1 MTVPFVS
8 AAREHHSILA
18 AAEKRALVAIAAR
31 IPARVNSDHL
41 TALAALSMAGA
52 GASFWLAAYWPP
64 ALLLVILFLWLNWF
78 GDSLDGTLARVR
90 RHERPRYGFYL
101 DHVLDA
107 AGILVLLTGLA
118 FSGFIGPVAMLA
130 FLVAYYLLSIEV
142 YLATHALG
150 RFHMSF
156 WGLGPTELRILL
168 AIGTLRMFWGP
179 DVTIAGEAL
188 RLFDLGAWIG
198 AAGLLFTAVIAAA
211 KHTRELYR
219 IEDLKSVIENSSVNA
234 DGRSAMDVPAAEP
247 AATQSP
253 IPNPQSEMDLQSPI

>member
-1 MTVPFVS
+1 MGNPTPAKPFVS
-8 AAREHHSILA
+8 AIREHHSVLA

-31 IPARVNSDHL
+31 IPARINSDHL
-41 TALAALSMAGA
+41 TALGALSMAAA
-52 GASFWLAAYWPP
+52 GAAFWIAPHWPP
-64 ALLLVILFLWLNWF
+64 ALLFVILFLGLNWF

-107 AGILVLLTGLA
+107 GGILVLLTGLA
-118 FSGFIGPVAMLA
+118 LSGYIGPVAMLA

-168 AIGTLRMFWGP
+168 AIGTLKLFSGP
-179 DVTIAGEAL
+179 GVTILGHSML
-188 RLFDLGAWIG
+188 IFDLGAWIG
-198 AAGLLFTAVIAAA
+198 AAGLLVTAVIAAA

-219 IEDLKSVIENSSVNA
+219 
-234 DGRSAMDVPAAEP
+234 AEP
-247 AATQSP
+247 LP
-253 IPNPQSEMDLQSPI
+253 RV